1 MSYIIKSPEELKDTF
16 YASVFFKDFAK
27 KQEKALNI
35 CPYFEWQK
43 IILTIMKRLSMLIH
57 LPCDYFGKGYI
68 DEKCHRTLAALV
80 V

>member
-27 KQEKALNI
+27 KQG
-35 CPYFEWQK
+35 K